1 MKDVSISWLVLLAVM
16 AVLFYILYI
25 NGYMVWNSKRALMY
39 VGSAWGRKASF
50 TSCSGYTKRVIK
62 FEEDK
67 CYHFDLQL
75 ELNKGDVKVEI
86 LNSEKQCLLSLD
98 QNVAG
103 GNVAVEKGK
112 RYYMVVRFQAASGQ
126 YTVDWI

>member
-75 ELNKGDVKVEI
+75 ELTKGDATVEI
-86 LNSEKQCLLSLD
+86 LDSKKQCLLRLG
-98 QNVAG
+98 QNVVQG
-103 GNVAVEKGK
+103 DIVVEKGK
-112 RYYMVVRFQAASGQ
+112 RYYMIVRFKAASGQ